1 MLYKAQNKLHRGQSF
16 LWRACNEWDFITG
29 CITEMAVH
37 HLLQSAAFVYI
48 SAVHLKTRHNQI
60 SCAEESSQTAFP
72 KSNVTLFK
80 EEQE

>member
-1 MLYKAQNKLHRGQSF
+1 
-16 LWRACNEWDFITG
+16 
-29 CITEMAVH
+29 MAVH
-37 HLLQSAAFVYI
+37 HLLQSAAFVSI
-48 SAVHLKTRHNQI
+48 STVHLKTRHNQI